1 MSPLKIAMLSLALVA
16 STSAFA
22 EGGADRLQARNDALA
37 QERLRIAEQHAV
49 VADKHLTANTQQQD
63 VGTATA
69 LPRSQP
75 EQQPL

>member
-37 QERLRIAEQHAV
+37 QERLRVAGQRVSIAEKQI
-49 VADKHLTANTQQQD
+49 TASTQQQTD
-63 VGTATA
+63 STATVN
-69 LPRSQP
+69 QP
-75 EQQPL
+75 KRP